1 MDTIVDTHA
10 HLDDPAFD
18 ADRDAVL
25 ARAREAG
32 VGAIVN
38 VGYDEARWASTLAL
52 AGRQPEVYAALGV
65 HPHEAADWD
74 AALGGRLRRA
84 LGAAKVVAL
93 GEIGLDFYR
102 DYAPREAQR
111 VAFTAQLALARE
123 LGLPVVIHSRAAE
136 DEVVATLAEHGTA
149 RGVLHSFSG
158 AAETARRALDLG
170 LHVSLTGP
178 VSYPKAEHQRD
189 LARLIPPDRLLLET
203 DCPYLA
209 PQPRRGRRNEPAF
222 VRYTAEALAAARG
235 ETVARVVAATTANA
249 AALFGLPVA
258 GAAR

>member
-1 MDTIVDTHA
+1 MDVIVDTHA

-18 ADRDAVL
+18 ADRDAVVD
-25 ARAREAG
+25 RAREAG
-32 VGAIVN
+32 VAAIVN
-38 VGYDEARWASTLAL
+38 VGYDEARWASTLHL
-52 AGRQPEVYAALGV
+52 AGRHAAVYAALGV
-65 HPHEAADWD
+65 HPHEAAAWD

-111 VAFTAQLALARE
+111 AAFTAQLALARE
-123 LGLPVVIHSRAAE
+123 LDLPVVLHSRAAE
-136 DEVVATLAEHGTA
+136 DEVVATLAEHRIA

-158 AAETARRALDLG
+158 SAETARRALDLG

-189 LARLIPPDRLLLET
+189 LARLVPLDRLLLET

-209 PQPRRGRRNEPAF
+209 PQPRRGRRNEPAY
-222 VRYTAEALAAARG
+222 VRYTAEAIAAARG
-235 ETVARVVAATTANA
+235 EDVARVAAATTANA

-258 GAAR
+258 AAAR